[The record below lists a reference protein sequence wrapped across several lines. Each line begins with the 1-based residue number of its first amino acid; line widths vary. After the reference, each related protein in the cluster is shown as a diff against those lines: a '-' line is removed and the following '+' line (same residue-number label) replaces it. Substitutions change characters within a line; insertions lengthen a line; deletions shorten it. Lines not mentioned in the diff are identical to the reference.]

1 MWYFK
6 ISFYVNLH
14 DNKLFNKWKRVDY
27 FITVDV
33 IVWKNDR
40 YKTMMKGDDG
50 DGWSSNSMMLWL
62 VRRQNIDVIE
72 WWT

>member
-14 DNKLFNKWKRVDY
+14 DNKLFNKWKRVGY

-33 IVWKNDR
+33 IVCKNDR
-40 YKTMMKGDDG
+40 YKIMVKGDDG
-50 DGWSSNSMMLWL
+50 DGWSSNSMVLWV
-62 VRRQNIDVIE
+62 VRRQYIDVIE
-72 WWT
+72 